1 MVSGPP
7 TAIEG
12 RMINRDDNPV
22 QWALWLDELKE
33 ARAHIGSIS
42 SAPSAA
48 MTNPDC
54 GWAWAT

>member
-33 ARAHIGSIS
+33 ARAHIGMLIDKLSTERGHDES
-42 SAPSAA
+42 
-48 MTNPDC
+48 
-54 GWAWAT
+54 